1 MMSVDEEAYA
11 SRDANMTKL
20 RNALLAAES
29 SEDERRAFSEDPH
42 SYLLSKGVED
52 FICQVGTTQTRSSDI
67 NYQAPWIIP

>member
-29 SEDERRAFSEDPH
+29 SENERRAFSEDPH
-42 SYLLSKGVED
+42 SYLPSKGAED
-52 FICQVGTTQTRSSDI
+52 FIRQVGTTQTQSSDI